1 MMARSKQYSRFLKDI
16 RKEAGYTQKML
27 SELSTV
33 APMVISDFENGK
45 TDITV
50 GNLLLIADVL
60 GVTLGD
66 LVKLK

>member
-1 MMARSKQYSRFLKDI
+1 
-16 RKEAGYTQKML
+16 ML